1 MWSGKTHTHIW
12 KLTYWSTWQHG
23 MCSTWHHPAY
33 VGCLS
38 NLNFNEL
45 ATAGRKIRK
54 DIWVNF
60 TFDVKTNKTLCK
72 PCGAEIAGKNTTN
85 LKRHLQGNHPEIHAK
100 LSTKF
105 LLILFCQLTSVGV
118 LLQNWNIIAQGFSKS
133 GLRSGSGGNSIRT
146 RLHLIFQAHSYHSDL
161 RSAHTHTHT
170 RAHEPVLQCL
180 QTLL

>member
-1 MWSGKTHTHIW
+1 MHTHIW
-12 KLTYWSTWQHG
+12 KLTYWSTWRHG
-23 MCSTWHHPAY
+23 MCSTRHHPAY

-38 NLNFNEL
+38 DLNYNEM
-45 ATAGRKIRK
+45 ATAGRKRRE

-100 LSTKF
+100 VSTTF

-118 LLQNWNIIAQGFSKS
+118 LLHNWNSIAS
-133 GLRSGSGGNSIRT
+133 
-146 RLHLIFQAHSYHSDL
+146 HW
-161 RSAHTHTHT
+161 
-170 RAHEPVLQCL
+170 PVLIREV
-180 QTLL
+180 TLLERTLKVIDMLKINGICCCPQTESVM

>member
-12 KLTYWSTWQHG
+12 KLTYWSTWRHR
-23 MCSTWHHPAY
+23 MCSTRHHPAY

-38 NLNFNEL
+38 DLNYNEM
-45 ATAGRKIRK
+45 ATAGRKRRE

-60 TFDVKTNKTLCK
+60 TFDIKTNKTLCK
-72 PCGAEIAGKNTTN
+72 PCGAEIAGKNT
-85 LKRHLQGNHPEIHAK
+85 
-100 LSTKF
+100 KF

-118 LLQNWNIIAQGFSKS
+118 LLHNWNIIAQGFSKS
-133 GLRSGSGGNSIRT
+133 GLRIRT
-146 RLHLIFQAHSYHSDL
+146 GREFNPDPPPLYISSALVSL
-161 RSAHTHTHT
+161 RPPLGTHTHART